1 MDISKERIKEII
13 QEELN
18 HSNAS
23 LESDASTNKR
33 VQRHLE
39 RIENLVRQLIPL
51 FEENDE
57 RVPDYIQEKIPVV
70 AAILQSILDY
80 KGRQEVRSK

>member
-18 HSNAS
+18 YSRTS
-23 LESDASTNKR
+23 QESDASTNIR
-33 VQRHLE
+33 VQRHLG
-39 RIENLVRQLIPL
+39 RIEDLVKHLLPL
-51 FEENDE
+51 FEEDDE
-57 RVPDYIQEKIPVV
+57 RVPEYIQEKIPVV

-80 KGRQEVRSK
+80 KGREEVRSK